1 MQRQRHHGRGQ
12 RERLCTGQSL
22 PELLVVALVLAV
34 LAALATPA
42 LQTWALD
49 LQLQTTLDELARGLA
64 LARSEALA
72 TGQVVQFR
80 YRTLPNGQRVSI
92 NRSAILFSPSGNATP
107 ATLTLCD
114 RRSNGRSLVVARS
127 GRVRAAS
134 GQCGF
139 ALAEV
144 LAALILLAVS
154 ALALAQG
161 LLQARQ
167 SVASS
172 ALQTTALDAVAAAN
186 EGSRLLGAQATF
198 PAEAAPLAAAWRATY
213 SGGDTNTASATVS
226 ATVNST
232 TIPAASPRLVLSWQ
246 PVASAG
252 AWLATVA
259 TGGLE
264 LAMESHP

>member
-1 MQRQRHHGRGQ
+1 MKRKRHSERGQ
-12 RERLCTGQSL
+12 QLQPCAGHSL
-22 PELLVVALVLAV
+22 HELLVAMLVWAALTG
-34 LAALATPA
+34 LAAPA
-42 LQTWALD
+42 MHTWALD

-144 LAALILLAVS
+144 LAALLLLAVS

-172 ALQTTALDAVAAAN
+172 ALQTTALDAVTAAN

-213 SGGDTNTASATVS
+213 SGGDTNTASATV
-226 ATVNST
+226 NPT

-252 AWLATVA
+252 GWLATVA
-259 TGGLE
+259 SGGLE